1 MRQTVHLLICKWE
14 GGGGI
19 RGKYDSIA
27 IGFTN
32 AGVTTA
38 VRTGPRV
45 SFLVLDGQAG
55 LLTPLTFAW
64 HCLNSLAAFTS
75 VHTFFA
81 MKGSDS
87 EFENFTLPAL
97 KAFLRPVVR
106 MCLATSSKLNNLFLM
121 L

>member
-1 MRQTVHLLICKWE
+1 M
-14 GGGGI
+14 GGGEGI

-38 VRTGPRV
+38 VRTCPRV
-45 SFLVLDGQAG
+45 SFLVLDCQAG

-64 HCLNSLAAFTS
+64 HRLNSLAAFTS

-97 KAFLRPVVR
+97 KAFLRPAVR
-106 MCLATSSKLNNLFLM
+106 MCLATSSKLNNLFLV